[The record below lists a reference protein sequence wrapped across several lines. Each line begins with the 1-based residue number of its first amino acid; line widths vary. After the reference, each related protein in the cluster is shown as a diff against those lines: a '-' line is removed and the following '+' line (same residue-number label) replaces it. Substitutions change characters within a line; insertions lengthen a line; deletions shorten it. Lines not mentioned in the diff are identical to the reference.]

1 MITLQQYMAD
11 VQTYLDSLRGELK
24 ATTHV
29 SLPAIVTKF
38 DAQKQTISCIP
49 TIKELI
55 YINGSVSFKEFPELQ
70 EVPIE
75 VPRAGNFAITLPIS
89 VGQECRVTFQDLCLD
104 GWWSRGGI
112 QSWNDLRR
120 HDLSDAIATF
130 SPWSQPNVIS
140 DYSTSN
146 LEIRSLDN
154 TTKISVADDSILAM
168 RNTSTVTIDDVGI
181 TVSKNMLSNVIV
193 TDAGITVSKDG
204 VSNVIVT
211 DAAVTI
217 TQGDQ
222 ASILINSAEIHLQV
236 GSNAIIINASGIEL
250 TTPNLTVGGSSYQ
263 NHTHPYV
270 WTDPAG
276 SGNTGPVNP

>member
-1 MITLQQYMAD
+1 MITLSQYLSD
-11 VQTYLDSLRGELK
+11 TQSYLDSLK
-24 ATTHV
+24 NDIKSTTHV

-38 DAQKQTISCIP
+38 NAERQTINCIP
-49 TIKELI
+49 SIKELI
-55 YINGSVSFKEFPELQ
+55 YLNGSVSFKQFPELQ

-75 VPRAGNFAITLPIS
+75 VPRAGNFAITLPIT

-154 TTKISVADDSILAM
+154 QTKISLSDDSI
-168 RNTSTVTIDDVGI
+168 TI
-181 TVSKNMLSNVIV
+181 SKGENS
-193 TDAGITVSKDG
+193 
-204 VSNVIVT
+204 
-211 DAAVTI
+211 
-217 TQGDQ
+217 
-222 ASILINSAEIHLQV
+222 SILINSSEIHLQM
-236 GSNAIIINASGIEL
+236 GANELIINSSGIEL
-250 TTPNLTVGGSSYQ
+250 TTTNLTING
-263 NHTHPYV
+263 NPYMLHSHSGV
-270 WTDPAG
+270 MPG
-276 SGNTGPVNP
+276 SGTTGPVTT

>member
-1 MITLQQYMAD
+1 MITLNQFLSDTQS
-11 VQTYLDSLRGELK
+11 YLDSLRSEIK

-29 SLPAIVTKF
+29 SLPAVVTKF
-38 DAQKQTISCIP
+38 DADKQTISCVP

-75 VPRAGNFAITLPIS
+75 IPRAGNFAITLPIT

-130 SPWSQPNVIS
+130 SPWSQPNKIS
-140 DYSTSN
+140 NYSTSD

-154 TTKISVADDSILAM
+154 NTKISLS
-168 RNTSTVTIDDVGI
+168 NNSVTIKRNLNTIVVEDGDITLTKGINKVIMDDIGLQLTNGTSQI
-181 TVSKNMLSNVIV
+181 ML
-193 TDAGITVSKDG
+193 
-204 VSNVIVT
+204 
-211 DAAVTI
+211 
-217 TQGDQ
+217 
-222 ASILINSAEIHLQV
+222 NSSEIHLQM
-236 GSNAIIINASGIEL
+236 GANAIIINSSGIEL
-250 TTPNLTVGGSSYQ
+250 TTTNLTINGSPYMNHIHSGG
-263 NHTHPYV
+263 TTP
-270 WTDPAG
+270 
-276 SGNTGPVNP
+276 SGNTGTVVI

>member
-1 MITLQQYMAD
+1 MISLQQYLSDTQA
-11 VQTYLDSLRGELK
+11 YLDSLKSDIK

-38 DAQKQTISCIP
+38 DAQKQTINCIP

-75 VPRAGNFAITLPIS
+75 VPRAGNFAITLPIT

-130 SPWSQPNVIS
+130 SPWSQPNVIP

-154 TTKISVADDSILAM
+154 QTKISLSDDSI
-168 RNTSTVTIDDVGI
+168 TI
-181 TVSKNMLSNVIV
+181 SKGENS
-193 TDAGITVSKDG
+193 
-204 VSNVIVT
+204 
-211 DAAVTI
+211 
-217 TQGDQ
+217 
-222 ASILINSAEIHLQV
+222 SILINSSEIHLQM
-236 GSNAIIINASGIEL
+236 GINELIINASGIEL
-250 TTPNLTVGGSSYQ
+250 TTTNLTINGS
-263 NHTHPYV
+263 PYLFHV
-270 WTDPAG
+270 H
-276 SGNTGPVNP
+276 SGVTPGNSNTGTVAT